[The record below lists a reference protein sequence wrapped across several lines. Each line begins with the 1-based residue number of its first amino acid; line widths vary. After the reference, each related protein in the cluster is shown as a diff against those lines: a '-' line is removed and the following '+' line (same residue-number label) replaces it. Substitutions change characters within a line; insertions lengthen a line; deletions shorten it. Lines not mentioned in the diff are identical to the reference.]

1 VNFYISPEKRVPEK
15 FCNISA
21 TVRMIS
27 TKFGKMMQNGSVQRI
42 DSPPASISETE
53 IFNSHAEFSVFGKYC
68 QKTLG
73 VDFFTNMAYYHHQ

>member
-1 VNFYISPEKRVPEK
+1 
-15 FCNISA
+15 
-21 TVRMIS
+21 MIS

-73 VDFFTNMAYYHHQ
+73 GDFFY